1 MIQANAQ
8 VDAIRTSAQL
18 LKDRLAPLLH
28 DCGPYAML
36 DFPNYANVGDS
47 AIYLGQR
54 HLVRELTGCDPDYVS
69 SMRSH
74 SDAGLRHNAGTPL
87 ILLTGGG
94 NFGDLWPRHQSFRE
108 HILRQYRDCRIVQ
121 MPQSI
126 HFQDVSARDACARV
140 IADHTDFTLIVR
152 DHESHALA
160 QAHFDCEVLMCPDG
174 AFGLA
179 PIAPQPPQTRDIL
192 LLIRDDHE
200 SRFTDQEKEVL
211 SALGASEDWASGSE
225 ETRARLDRLIE
236 KLTRKSTR
244 AGSLL
249 RSQRLATYDKW
260 AENRLARGIAQLSA
274 ARFILTDRLHVHII
288 ADLLGIPHLVMDN
301 SYGKISNYI
310 NAWPKSGLAQVVT
323 DLPTAVRL
331 AREHLQSN
339 AA

>member
-1 MIQANAQ
+1 MIQANAAE
-8 VDAIRTSAQL
+8 DAIRTSAQL
-18 LKDRLAPLLH
+18 LKERLAPLFH
-28 DCGPYAML
+28 DSGPYAML

-54 HLVRELTGCDPDYVS
+54 RLLRELTGYDPDYVS

-74 SDAGLRHNAGTPL
+74 SDTGLRYNAGRPL

-108 HILRQYRDCRIVQ
+108 HILRDYRDCRIVQ

-140 IADHTDFTLIVR
+140 IAAHPDFTLVVR

-160 QAHFDCEVLMCPDG
+160 QAHFDCKVVMCPD
-174 AFGLA
+174 AALGLA
-179 PIAPQPPQTRDIL
+179 PIPTQPPKTRDIL

-200 SRFTDQEKEVL
+200 SRFTDQEREIL
-211 SALGASEDWASGSE
+211 TALGQSEDWASGGA

-249 RSQRLATYDKW
+249 RNQRLATYDKW
-260 AENRLARGIAQLSA
+260 AETRLARGIAQLSA

-288 ADLLGIPHLVMDN
+288 ADLLGIPHLVLDN

-323 DLPTAVRL
+323 DLPTAVRI
-331 AREHLQSN
+331 ARERLQSD